1 MATSHLAEH
10 SSRTQ
15 DRPRSNHGSSTSQR
29 SGTAERAITIASG
42 ALLLAPVF
50 RKRSIISW
58 AAATAGGALI
68 YDGVSG
74 SCAVS
79 HKLGLSP
86 DSPRTQRLKH
96 SITIG
101 KDSTELYNL
110 WRKPDTFTML
120 MRPFA
125 DVEPIGENH
134 VKWSIAMP
142 MGQKLRGEA
151 IMVENRPGE
160 MVHWSTLPDA
170 GLRIDE
176 WFRLKPAPQ
185 NRGTEVSLEYLVD
198 FARVP
203 GGGMLRAI
211 TSFFGK
217 SPCMLLS
224 KVLHNFKSLAET
236 GEVPTL
242 ERNPSGRAQ
251 SEALGNN
258 QWRGDLL

>member
-1 MATSHLAEH
+1 MSNSRFAEH
-10 SSRTQ
+10 SSTVNGQSRNGQ
-15 DRPRSNHGSSTSQR
+15 SRGKPK

-68 YDGVSG
+68 YDGISG

-86 DSPRTQRLKH
+86 DSPTTHTLYH

-101 KDSTELYNL
+101 RDASELFNL

-134 VKWSIAMP
+134 VKWCIAMP

-151 IMVENRPGE
+151 VMMEERPAE
-160 MVHWSTLPDA
+160 MVHWSTMPDA
-170 GLRIDE
+170 ALRIDE

-185 NRGTEVSLEYLVD
+185 NRGTEVSLEYFVD
-198 FARVP
+198 FSRVP
-203 GGGMLRAI
+203 GGGMLRAAA
-211 TSFFGK
+211 SFFGK
-217 SPCMLLS
+217 SPRLLLS

-251 SEALGNN
+251 TEMQGSH
-258 QWRGDLL
+258 WRGDLV